1 MAAKKTTTTSNGR
14 LSIGQLRDMINKK
27 AGNQV
32 AFDLLEDNPS
42 EVIEWIPTG
51 SEVLDSIVCRGK
63 KAGIPVGRISE
74 LAGIES
80 SGKSY
85 FAAQIAA
92 NAQKMGITVVYF
104 DSESA
109 LDPSFLAKAGCN
121 IREILYTQ
129 ATSIEFVLETIEQL
143 LAESERFLFILDSFA
158 FTPSL
163 TDLEGDFNPQSSMAV
178 KPRIMSKG
186 LAKLIQPIA
195 NKKSTFLV
203 LNQLKQNIVM
213 GPMAHTEMLINPYIT
228 SGGKALSYSYSV
240 RFWLTPRKSKASY
253 VLSPAGFR
261 IGSETKCVL
270 KKSRF
275 GTEGRE
281 CSLKLLWGGPQVK
294 VSDDEAMLEIISK
307 SERVVVSGKWTIQM
321 LDGTERKFRSAN
333 FTEELKDE
341 LFKKTVLSIVE
352 EELITKFDK
361 QIGNASNYYNI
372 DGTPDEMPSEVEAM
386 DGK

>member
-1 MAAKKTTTTSNGR
+1 MAKKTQTTTNGK
-14 LSIGQLRDMINKK
+14 LSIAQMRDAINKK
-27 AGNQV
+27 AGIEV
-32 AFDLLEDNPS
+32 SFDLLEQNPS
-42 EVIEWIPTG
+42 EVTEWIPTG
-51 SEVLDSIVCRGK
+51 SDVLDSIICRGK
-63 KAGIPVGRISE
+63 KAGIPVGRITE
-74 LAGIES
+74 LAGIEA

-92 NAQKMGITVVYF
+92 NAQKMGMTVVYF

-109 LDPSFLAKAGCN
+109 LDPSFLSKAGCN
-121 IREILYTQ
+121 VGEIIYTQ
-129 ATSIEFVLETIEQL
+129 AVNIEFVLETIEQL
-143 LAESERFLFILDSFA
+143 LGEGDHFLFVLDSFA

-163 TDLEGDFNPQSSMAV
+163 ADLEGDFNPQSSMAV

-213 GPMAHTEMLINPYIT
+213 GPTAHTEMLVNPFIT
-228 SGGKALSYSYSV
+228 PGGKALSYAYSL
-240 RFWLTPRKSKASY
+240 RIWLTPKKSKASY
-253 VLSPAGFR
+253 VVSPTGFR

-281 CSLKLLWGGPQVK
+281 CSLKLLWGGERVE
-294 VSDDEAMLEIISK
+294 VSDHEAWLDIISK
-307 SERVVVSGKWTIQM
+307 SDRASSGAWWTITL
-321 LDGTERKFRSAN
+321 LDGSEKRFRSAD
-333 FTEELKDE
+333 FPTELQNES
-341 LFKKTVLSIVE
+341 FRNAVLSIVE

-361 QIGNASNYYNI
+361 QTGNASNYYNI
-372 DGTPDEMPSEVEAM
+372 ESEA
-386 DGK
+386 

>member
-1 MAAKKTTTTSNGR
+1 MAKKTQTTTNGK
-14 LSIGQLRDMINKK
+14 LSIAQMRDAINKK
-27 AGNQV
+27 AGV
-32 AFDLLEDNPS
+32 EVSFDLLEQNPS
-42 EVIEWIPTG
+42 EVTEWIPTG
-51 SEVLDSIVCRGK
+51 SDVLDSIICRGK
-63 KAGIPVGRISE
+63 KAGIPVGRITE
-74 LAGIES
+74 LAGIEA

-92 NAQKMGITVVYF
+92 NAQKMGMTVVYF

-109 LDPSFLAKAGCN
+109 LDPSFLSKAGCN
-121 IREILYTQ
+121 VGEIIYTQ
-129 ATSIEFVLETIEQL
+129 AVNIEFVLETIEQL
-143 LAESERFLFILDSFA
+143 LGEGDHFLFVLDSFA

-163 TDLEGDFNPQSSMAV
+163 ADLEGDFNPQSSMAV

-213 GPMAHTEMLINPYIT
+213 GPTAHTEMLVNPFIT
-228 SGGKALSYSYSV
+228 PGGKALSYAYSL
-240 RFWLTPRKSKASY
+240 RIWLTPKKSKASY
-253 VLSPAGFR
+253 VVSPTGFR

-281 CSLKLLWGGPQVK
+281 CSLKLLWGGERVE
-294 VSDDEAMLEIISK
+294 VSDHEAWLDIISK
-307 SERVVVSGKWTIQM
+307 SDRASSGAWWTITL
-321 LDGTERKFRSAN
+321 LDGTEKRFRSAD
-333 FTEELKDE
+333 FPTELQNES
-341 LFKKTVLSIVE
+341 FRNAVLSIVE

-361 QIGNASNYYNI
+361 QTGNASNYYNI
-372 DGTPDEMPSEVEAM
+372 ESEE
-386 DGK
+386 

>member
-1 MAAKKTTTTSNGR
+1 MAKKTQTTTNGK
-14 LSIGQLRDMINKK
+14 LSIAQMRDAINKK
-27 AGNQV
+27 AGIEV
-32 AFDLLEDNPS
+32 SFDLLEQNPS
-42 EVIEWIPTG
+42 EVTEWIPTG
-51 SEVLDSIVCRGK
+51 SDVLDSIICRGK
-63 KAGIPVGRISE
+63 KAGIPVGRITE
-74 LAGIES
+74 LAGIEA

-92 NAQKMGITVVYF
+92 NAQKMGMTVVYF

-109 LDPSFLAKAGCN
+109 LDPSFLSKAGCN
-121 IREILYTQ
+121 VGEIIYTQ
-129 ATSIEFVLETIEQL
+129 AVNIEFVLETIEQL
-143 LAESERFLFILDSFA
+143 LGEGDHFLFVLDSFA

-163 TDLEGDFNPQSSMAV
+163 ADLEGDFNPQSSMAV

-213 GPMAHTEMLINPYIT
+213 GPTAHTEMLVNPFIT
-228 SGGKALSYSYSV
+228 PGGKALSYAYSL
-240 RFWLTPRKSKASY
+240 RIWLTPKKSKASY
-253 VLSPAGFR
+253 VVSPTGFR

-281 CSLKLLWGGPQVK
+281 CSLKLLWGGERVE
-294 VSDDEAMLEIISK
+294 VSDHEAWLDIISK
-307 SERVVVSGKWTIQM
+307 SDRASSGAWWTITL
-321 LDGTERKFRSAN
+321 LDGTEKRFRSAD
-333 FTEELKDE
+333 FPTELQNES
-341 LFKKTVLSIVE
+341 FRNAVLSIVE

-361 QIGNASNYYNI
+361 QTGNASNYYNI
-372 DGTPDEMPSEVEAM
+372 ESE
-386 DGK
+386 D